1 MDEPIEIIY
10 IKNEKWKEDND
21 EKHGYSLLIGDHMFD
36 RFRVNKSKTGTI
48 NSINYLCQS
57 RLHGCNASI
66 TIKPDGT
73 VSRSQLDHKDV
84 EHVLMN
90 KSKLELIAFNQAVK
104 ERASIER
111 TPSQTIYNEEVAKLV
126 EKSRPRN
133 G

>member
-1 MDEPIEIIY
+1 
-10 IKNEKWKEDND
+10 
-21 EKHGYSLLIGDHMFD
+21 MFD

-57 RLHGCNASI
+57 RLHGCNTSI

-90 KSKLELIAFNQAVK
+90 KSKLELIAFNQTVK

-111 TPSQTIYNEEVAKLV
+111 TPS
-126 EKSRPRN
+126 
-133 G
+133 